1 MNQRGKPPVR
11 LIKKK
16 EEYVND
22 IRKQKESTMTDIQM
36 LQKNHKLLFR
46 LDYMGNA
53 LDTHDLP
60 KLTQEN

>member
-1 MNQRGKPPVR
+1 
-11 LIKKK
+11 
-16 EEYVND
+16 
-22 IRKQKESTMTDIQM
+22 MTDIQM

-46 LDYMGNA
+46 LDYMSNA